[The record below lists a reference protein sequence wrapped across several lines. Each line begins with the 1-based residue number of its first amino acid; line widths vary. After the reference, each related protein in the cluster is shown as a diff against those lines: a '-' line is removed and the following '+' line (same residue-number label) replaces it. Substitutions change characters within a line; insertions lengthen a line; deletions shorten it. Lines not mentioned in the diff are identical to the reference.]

1 MINPVYLTSTISA
14 AAQDGFKG
22 FLEVSSH
29 PIVSHS
35 ISEILLEADISDGTV
50 IPTLLRNKDT

>member
-1 MINPVYLTSTISA
+1 MISPVHLTSTISA
-14 AAQDGFKG
+14 AAQDGFEG
-22 FLEVSSH
+22 FLEVTSH

-35 ISEILLEADISDGTV
+35 ISEILLDADILDGTV